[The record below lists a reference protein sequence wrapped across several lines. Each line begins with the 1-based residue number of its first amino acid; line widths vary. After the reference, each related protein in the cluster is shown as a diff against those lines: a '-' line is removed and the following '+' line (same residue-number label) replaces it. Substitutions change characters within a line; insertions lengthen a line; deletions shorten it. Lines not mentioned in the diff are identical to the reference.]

1 MEAAV
6 AEDGAIECVT
16 PVFEGAEEPFDTTV
30 QASLDG
36 QHFSEKGGATYRFE
50 GGGAKKKK

>member
-1 MEAAV
+1 MEATV
-6 AEDGAIECVT
+6 AEDGAIESVT

>member
-1 MEAAV
+1 MEATI